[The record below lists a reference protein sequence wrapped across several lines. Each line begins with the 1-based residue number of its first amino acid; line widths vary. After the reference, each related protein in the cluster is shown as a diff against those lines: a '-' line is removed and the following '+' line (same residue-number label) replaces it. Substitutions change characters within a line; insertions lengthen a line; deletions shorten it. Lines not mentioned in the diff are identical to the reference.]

1 MKKQQ
6 KTPETQQETLKLP
19 TPRTTCGSGKLPFS
33 PALFRLRMKRSRE
46 ERNENT
52 DETETECG

>member
-1 MKKQQ
+1 MKKRQ
-6 KTPETQQETLKLP
+6 KTPKTQQKMP
-19 TPRTTCGSGKLPFS
+19 KAPAPRTTCGSGKLPFY

-52 DETETECG
+52 DKTETECG

>member
-1 MKKQQ
+1 MKKKQ
-6 KTPETQQETLKLP
+6 KTPETQQKTPKAP
-19 TPRTTCGSGKLPFS
+19 TPRTTCGSDKLPFS

-52 DETETECG
+52 DKTETECG